1 MMSDWMIYA
10 LCWVVYTLGLI
21 IGKTRKQNIEVLI
34 CSMCYI
40 GMMMFVLILEK
51 IPA

>member
-1 MMSDWMIYA
+1 MMGNWMIYV

-34 CSMCYI
+34 CSMCYFAT
-40 GMMMFVLILEK
+40 MMFVLILEK
-51 IPA
+51 IVA